1 MEFRVVDSSSFTF
14 TTDLPASSRN
24 IHPSGVLHAFRTTAT
39 ETSISH
45 REEHTFAWISDTIYI
60 DGALEHLE
68 KFGFDRSHGIVFIP
82 YSTQRNWIDRY
93 PHAAPALE
101 CDEKGKLTVFLN
113 WRPYPNGLGAMNDQ
127 LNGAEAAVA
136 RAAAHKEDDEGI
148 ADDDDDNDE
157 DDAPVAES
165 STAASASGKKKRK
178 YKSRALNMLQDNSFL
193 PDSER
198 DELHVEIY
206 NYLEWLHGRLAEIE
220 TKTTAAAA
228 LATVADI
235 TQVIDP
241 AVLEEKK
248 AESAKSFTK
257 MKGVDVEELKAVVE
271 KLEAAFFIIPNIKG
285 DATEEEEDE
294 GEAPAQKGAPFLEE
308 ALTKALNQLVM
319 ARELGGKGKRRS
331 KMKKKQKVGNP
342 RRSHDRAGHDFD
354 LMFNRL
360 EAYKEEYGDCLVSK
374 NYKEDQQVSRYFPYH
389 LFVLFL

>member
-1 MEFRVVDSSSFTF
+1 MGFRVVDSSSFTF

-68 KFGFDRSHGIVFIP
+68 KFGFDCSHGIVFIP

-136 RAAAHKEDDEGI
+136 RKEDDEGGE
-148 ADDDDDNDE
+148 DDDE

-165 STAASASGKKKRK
+165 SNAASASGKKKRK
-178 YKSRALNMLQDNSFL
+178 YKSRTLNMLQDNSFR
-193 PDSER
+193 PDAER

-220 TKTTAAAA
+220 KKTTAAAA

-241 AVLEEKK
+241 AILEEKK
-248 AESAKSFTK
+248 AEAAKSFTK
-257 MKGVDVEELKAVVE
+257 MKGIDVEELKAVVE
-271 KLEAAFFIIPNIKG
+271 KLEAAFLIIPNIKG
-285 DATEEEEDE
+285 DAVEEEED
-294 GEAPAQKGAPFLEE
+294 
-308 ALTKALNQLVM
+308 
-319 ARELGGKGKRRS
+319 GGG
-331 KMKKKQKVGNP
+331 
-342 RRSHDRAGHDFD
+342 
-354 LMFNRL
+354 
-360 EAYKEEYGDCLVSK
+360 
-374 NYKEDQQVSRYFPYH
+374 
-389 LFVLFL
+389 